1 MTIIMEDKYMTT
13 QEKRERLRAKRKK
26 QVAKQKM
33 MLLLAIT
40 LVITIGSIAY
50 GTIFSTAKD
59 PATDIPQ
66 YKYYKSIT
74 IEQGD
79 SLWSIANEYRTDA
92 YKSAQEYIDE
102 VKQINGLSSE
112 TIHEG
117 QHLLIVYY
125 DTEIR

>member
-1 MTIIMEDKYMTT
+1 MNT
-13 QEKRERLRAKRKK
+13 QGKRERLKNKRRR
-26 QVAKQKM
+26 QVARQKM
-33 MLLLAIT
+33 MILLTIT
-40 LVITIGSIAY
+40 LFITISSVAY

-112 TIHEG
+112 TIHAG
-117 QHLLIVYY
+117 QHLLIVYF
-125 DTEIR
+125 DTEIH

>member
-1 MTIIMEDKYMTT
+1 MTT
-13 QEKRERLRAKRKK
+13 QDKRERLRVKRRK

-40 LVITIGSIAY
+40 LIITVGSIVY
-50 GTIFSTAKD
+50 GTIFSSAKD

-66 YKYYKSIT
+66 YKYYKSIV

-79 SLWSIANEYRTDA
+79 SLWSIANEYSTDA
-92 YKSAQEYIDE
+92 YQSNQEYIDE